1 MINSERALVLVPRG
15 PDRLLAVD
23 LLDEAGWAATPVD
36 TLDQLV
42 AGLHEGAGVALVAD
56 EMLRDENLDPLLVW
70 VANQPSWSDFP
81 FVVLTQLTALPADS
95 PFHNSLQASLANV
108 IFLDRPFHPRALV
121 NVVSNALRGRRRQY
135 LARRYLDDVRQS
147 EQRLQTALL
156 AGRMGSWELDI
167 EDLVLTG
174 SDQFK
179 ANYGRRPE
187 QTFLFADLV
196 EAVSLPD
203 QRRVQRALEDTIRTG
218 ADLVIEYR
226 VTWPDGSEHWVE
238 AQARVLNDRWGKPQT
253 VVGVST
259 EITERKSAETEREKL
274 LFALASERERTQEA
288 LRGERA
294 LSELLMTGVPAGIV
308 AYDTALQVTIW
319 NPVMERLF
327 GREAAAVLG
336 RPLVDAIGGADDDS
350 IEARLREA
358 LAGIAGPVEEV
369 ELATAQAGTVVLESQ
384 HAPLR
389 GGDGSVV
396 GGAAFFRDITDRRRA
411 EEQLRQ
417 AQKMET
423 IGQLTGGVAHDFNN
437 LLAAVQG
444 NLELLRKRLPPD
456 PQLQRFVDGA
466 MQGAQRGASLTSR
479 LLAFARRQD
488 LRPEPTDL
496 SALLENMRGL
506 IERSVGPLITL
517 DMDITPN
524 LPPAKVDANQ
534 LELAILNLTVNARD
548 AMPEGGTLTI
558 TLTERDGASG
568 TMGLRGSF
576 LRLCV
581 HDTGTGMDA
590 QTLKSAIEPFF
601 STKQLGKGTGLGLSM
616 VHGLAVQLGGA
627 LHLASQPNQGTT
639 AALWLPV
646 SSAPVTEVLP
656 LEPAS
661 FETPASTILVV
672 DDDALIN
679 MNTVDMIEDLGH
691 TALEAYSGK
700 QALEIIASGRQIDA
714 LITDFAMPGMTGVEL
729 ATKARE
735 LRPDLPIL
743 LATGYADLPNG
754 TPVDLPRLA
763 KPYQQSDLAS
773 HLARLLA

>member
-1 MINSERALVLVPRG
+1 VINAERALVLVPRG
-15 PDRLLAVD
+15 PDRLLAMD
-23 LLDEAGWAATPVD
+23 LLDEAGWAAQAVD
-36 TLDQLV
+36 TLPELV
-42 AGLHEGAGVALVAD
+42 AALHEGAGVALVAD
-56 EMLRDENLDPLLVW
+56 ELLRHVDMDPLLLW
-70 VANQPSWSDFP
+70 VASQPSWSDFP

-135 LARRYLDDVRQS
+135 QARRYLDDVRQS
-147 EQRLQTALL
+147 EGRLQTALL

-167 EDLVLTG
+167 AELVLTG

-179 ANYGRRPE
+179 ANYGRRPG
-187 QTFLFADLV
+187 QPFLFADLV
-196 EAVSLPD
+196 EAVALPD
-203 QRRVQRALEDTIRTG
+203 QRRVQRAMDDTIRTG

-226 VTWPDGSEHWVE
+226 VNWPDGTEHWVE
-238 AQARVLNDRWGKPQT
+238 AQARVLADRSGQPQT

-259 EITERKSAETEREKL
+259 EITERKSAEAEREKL
-274 LFALASERERTQEA
+274 LFALAAERERTQDA

-308 AYDTALQVTIW
+308 AYDTALRVTIW

-327 GREAAAVLG
+327 GRAAPEVLG
-336 RPLVDAIGGADDDS
+336 RPLVEAIGGESDGS
-350 IEARLREA
+350 LENRLREA
-358 LAGIAGPVEEV
+358 LAGVAGPVEEV
-369 ELATAQAGTVVLESQ
+369 ELSTAQAATVVLESQ

-389 GGDGSVV
+389 GGDGSVA

-456 PQLQRFVDGA
+456 PQLQRFIDGA

-496 SALLENMRGL
+496 SGLLEGMRGL
-506 IERSVGPLITL
+506 IERSVGPLITVE
-517 DMDITPN
+517 MDITPD

-548 AMPEGGTLTI
+548 
-558 TLTERDGASG
+558 DGPAWIV
-568 TMGLRGSF
+568 L
-576 LRLCV
+576 
-581 HDTGTGMDA
+581 
-590 QTLKSAIEPFF
+590 
-601 STKQLGKGTGLGLSM
+601 
-616 VHGLAVQLGGA
+616 
-627 LHLASQPNQGTT
+627 
-639 AALWLPV
+639 AAL
-646 SSAPVTEVLP
+646 
-656 LEPAS
+656 
-661 FETPASTILVV
+661 
-672 DDDALIN
+672 
-679 MNTVDMIEDLGH
+679 
-691 TALEAYSGK
+691 
-700 QALEIIASGRQIDA
+700 R
-714 LITDFAMPGMTGVEL
+714 
-729 ATKARE
+729 ARHRHRHGCKNAQE
-735 LRPDLPIL
+735 R
-743 LATGYADLPNG
+743 N
-754 TPVDLPRLA
+754 
-763 KPYQQSDLAS
+763 
-773 HLARLLA
+773 